1 MNAHLAKP
9 IHGDWFIAKWRS
21 TEAAILLRCGHAA
34 TQN

>member
-9 IHGDWFIAKWRS
+9 IHGDWFITKSRL
-21 TEAAILLRCGHAA
+21 TEATILLRCGHAA